1 MHITQHTDYALRV
14 LIYLAANTERL
25 ATIQEIAER
34 FEISRSHLMKVVNQL
49 IRNGFVEGLRGKG
62 GGLRLARPATEIRVG
77 AVVRQMETD
86 LVLVECFGE
95 QSRCLLTT
103 SCRLK
108 GVLNKALEAF
118 LAALDQVTL
127 AEVLGPAQQQILH
140 VLQRMPAPA
149 TMPVTASAAP
159 PAWQVPQAQAYGGV
173 LIRPEGEVLLREP
186 ANHFDGYVWTFAKG
200 KPDKGETPE
209 TTALRELREET
220 GYPARI
226 VDLLPGVFHSGLSSN
241 VYFMMEVAGPQGTPE
256 WETSATRWAGFE
268 TASTLIGQ
276 STNAKGRARDLAVL
290 AAARSWWETRY
301 GVDAG

>member
-14 LIYLAANTERL
+14 LIYLGANPERL
-25 ATIQEIAER
+25 PTIQEIAER

-49 IRNGFVEGLRGKG
+49 IRSGFAEGVRGKG

-77 AVVRQMETD
+77 DVVRQMETD

-108 GVLNKALEAF
+108 GALGKALEAF
-118 LAALDQVTL
+118 LAALDQVSL
-127 AEVLGPAQQQILH
+127 ADVLGPAEQQILH

-149 TMPVTASAAP
+149 ATPAA
-159 PAWQVPQAQAYGGV
+159 PAWQVPTAQAYGGV

-200 KPDKGETPE
+200 KPDPGETPE

-220 GYPARI
+220 GYPAKI
-226 VDLLPGVFHSGLSSN
+226 IDLLPGVFHSGLSSN

-256 WETSATRWAGFE
+256 WETSTTRWAGFD
-268 TASTLIGQ
+268 TASTLIAQ
-276 STNAKGRARDLAVL
+276 STNTKGRARDLAVL

-301 GVDAG
+301 GVEAG